1 MTPLRILLFGLLATA
16 VLLAVLNPGEA
27 QFREFLQQ
35 RIAAEA
41 AERADAATGGRLGD
55 RVTGFLADRLGR
67 AAGEVLAHGFERD
80 NYYVASVYRADLN
93 GWREG
98 GEVEFLGIA
107 GKFFPLTAPD
117 EIRALLE

>member
-1 MTPLRILLFGLLATA
+1 MTPLRILLFGLLAMA
-16 VLLAVLNPGEA
+16 MLLAVLNPGEA

-41 AERADAATGGRLGD
+41 AARADAATGGRLGSS
-55 RVTGFLADRLGR
+55 VTGFLADRLGR
-67 AAGEVLAHGFERD
+67 AAGDVLAHGFERE

-98 GEVEFLGIA
+98 GEIEFIGIA
-107 GKFFPLTAPD
+107 GKFFPLKVPETL
-117 EIRALLE
+117 RNL